1 MSWAY
6 KLKPRERELLSSFIT
21 RVAHAHSTSPAAFC
35 RLHLG
40 DGWYWTRDVDRGVAL
55 KHHNPLSR
63 LSGLPLGAL
72 KTLTLRDWVDALK
85 PSTDSQSASL
95 AVVPWINASG
105 VYQTRRTLRALQFCP
120 ECLLE
125 NPCAQKQWRLVFHTQ
140 CDKHQRPLK
149 DMCSYCSAP
158 FVPHLSLNTIIRC
171 YCCGNSL
178 LNRGEPAWGDEVEK
192 AAVNIQRRLSVW
204 LDRAVTGDQSA
215 KDDLF
220 SARTLLSVCLHR
232 HVGDLVV
239 APLIENFS
247 ERIYGRV
254 EFWGIEQRTSA
265 MAWLNWTL
273 ENWPSSFR
281 RIAER
286 AGLTQRSFVRARA
299 RSNWLLEEIEAIPPG
314 QKRRRVKMIEELR
327 LPLVELARTRPDNWR
342 STRAGWLMRGLSKR
356 GH

>member
-1 MSWAY
+1 
-6 KLKPRERELLSSFIT
+6 
-21 RVAHAHSTSPAAFC
+21 
-35 RLHLG
+35 
-40 DGWYWTRDVDRGVAL
+40 
-55 KHHNPLSR
+55 
-63 LSGLPLGAL
+63 
-72 KTLTLRDWVDALK
+72 
-85 PSTDSQSASL
+85 
-95 AVVPWINASG
+95 
-105 VYQTRRTLRALQFCP
+105 
-120 ECLLE
+120 
-125 NPCAQKQWRLVFHTQ
+125 
-140 CDKHQRPLK
+140 
-149 DMCSYCSAP
+149 
-158 FVPHLSLNTIIRC
+158 
-171 YCCGNSL
+171 
-178 LNRGEPAWGDEVEK
+178 
-192 AAVNIQRRLSVW
+192 
-204 LDRAVTGDQSA
+204 
-215 KDDLF
+215 
-220 SARTLLSVCLHR
+220 
-232 HVGDLVV
+232 VGDLVV